1 VKHGLKI
8 LFAGTPDF
16 AAVALKALLDSEHD
30 IVAVYTQPDRP
41 AGRGRKLT
49 ASPVKVLAEE
59 NSLTVVQPTSLKDA
73 DVQQELAN
81 WQADLMV
88 VVAYGLILPDAVLR
102 APGLGCINIHASLL
116 PKWRG
121 AAPIQRAILAGDGQT
136 GITIMQM
143 DSGLDTG
150 DMLLKITC
158 PINPGDTAETLHDNL
173 AKIGAQALLELLPNL
188 SAGTLQPEPQ
198 DETQASYAKKL
209 QKSEAELNWQQS
221 VLPQENR
228 ARSSQNPAMALTC
241 KQGKGYCVYNSY
253 SYPVARP
260 CLLVSSLMPIA
271 YWEHS
276 WVNLAPLHFFKNEP
290 PRCIGPNPQPGLFS
304 WSIFISG
311 IIPDSGQ
318 SSGQGKKTKT
328 ADSGN
333 LLWRFTRLPAAFCY
347 RQRFAQKTF
356 QSERWRC
363 FMPASGWPVPTHRH
377 ACA

>member
-1 VKHGLKI
+1 MKHGLKI

-16 AAVALKALLDSEHD
+16 AAVALKALLDSGHD

-49 ASPVKVLAEE
+49 ASPVKMLAEA
-59 NSLTVVQPTSLKDA
+59 NGLTVVQPTSLKDA

-150 DMLLKITC
+150 DMLLKVTC

-173 AKIGAQALLELLPNL
+173 AEIGAQALLELLPKL

-209 QKSEAELNWQQS
+209 QKSEAELDWQQS
-221 VLPQENR
+221 AEQL
-228 ARSSQNPAMALTC
+228 ARQVWGFNPW
-241 KQGKGYCVYNSY
+241 
-253 SYPVARP
+253 PVA
-260 CLLVSSLMPIA
+260 
-271 YWEHS
+271 
-276 WVNLAPLHFFKNEP
+276 
-290 PRCIGPNPQPGLFS
+290 
-304 WSIFISG
+304 
-311 IIPDSGQ
+311 
-318 SSGQGKKTKT
+318 
-328 ADSGN
+328 
-333 LLWRFTRLPAAFCY
+333 FTRHNNENLRIWMAVPITIPIDTVATGKPGEVVAESRDGIDVQTGNGLLRVQQLQLPGGKALSADQFINAHSLLGT
-347 RQRFAQKTF
+347 QL
-356 QSERWRC
+356 
-363 FMPASGWPVPTHRH
+363 G
-377 ACA
+377 

>member
-209 QKSEAELNWQQS
+209 QKSEAELDWQQS
-221 VLPQENR
+221 AEQLARQVWGFNPWPVAFTRHNNENLR
-228 ARSSQNPAMALTC
+228 IWMAVPIATPINTVATG
-241 KQGKGYCVYNSY
+241 KPGEIVAESRDGIDVQTGKG
-253 SYPVARP
+253 
-260 CLLVSSLMPIA
+260 LLRVQQLQLPGGKALSAGQFINAHSL
-271 YWEHS
+271 
-276 WVNLAPLHFFKNEP
+276 LGTQL
-290 PRCIGPNPQPGLFS
+290 G
-304 WSIFISG
+304 
-311 IIPDSGQ
+311 
-318 SSGQGKKTKT
+318 
-328 ADSGN
+328 
-333 LLWRFTRLPAAFCY
+333 
-347 RQRFAQKTF
+347 
-356 QSERWRC
+356 
-363 FMPASGWPVPTHRH
+363 
-377 ACA
+377 

>member
-16 AAVALKALLDSEHD
+16 AAVALKALLNSEHD

-49 ASPVKVLAEE
+49 ASPVKILAEE
-59 NSLTVVQPTSLKDA
+59 NGLTVVQPTSLKDA

-221 VLPQENR
+221 AEQLARQVWGFNPWPVAFTRHNNENLR
-228 ARSSQNPAMALTC
+228 IWMAVPIATPINTVATG
-241 KQGKGYCVYNSY
+241 KPGEIVAESRDGIDVQTGKG
-253 SYPVARP
+253 
-260 CLLVSSLMPIA
+260 LLRVQQLQLPGGKALSAGQFINAHSL
-271 YWEHS
+271 
-276 WVNLAPLHFFKNEP
+276 LGTQL
-290 PRCIGPNPQPGLFS
+290 G
-304 WSIFISG
+304 
-311 IIPDSGQ
+311 
-318 SSGQGKKTKT
+318 
-328 ADSGN
+328 
-333 LLWRFTRLPAAFCY
+333 
-347 RQRFAQKTF
+347 
-356 QSERWRC
+356 
-363 FMPASGWPVPTHRH
+363 
-377 ACA
+377 